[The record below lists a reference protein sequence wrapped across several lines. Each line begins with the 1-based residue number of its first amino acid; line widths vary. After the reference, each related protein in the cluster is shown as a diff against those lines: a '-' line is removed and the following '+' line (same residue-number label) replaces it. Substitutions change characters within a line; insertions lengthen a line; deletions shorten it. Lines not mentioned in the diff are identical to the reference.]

1 MYKRKEEK
9 EKEVCWI
16 ENKTTLTLLPNSD
29 TCTCVALCSVVVCMQ
44 LVYSYTYCVS
54 LSHCRV
60 SFFISFSQLHRYEKK
75 SYEKNWNLVRD
86 ACNKSGTIDEAPSFF
101 TPEGQWNLDLN
112 SVVGTAV
119 VAGTIG
125 MKMPKMLDT
134 NVVKNFLQCDWKC
147 AGPVSVQEKFKLRLV
162 NHTKVRGSS

>member
-1 MYKRKEEK
+1 MKARPPLRHCLIAIS
-9 EKEVCWI
+9 VSRCA
-16 ENKTTLTLLPNSD
+16 
-29 TCTCVALCSVVVCMQ
+29 VLCAFSCSSIV
-44 LVYSYTYCVS
+44 
-54 LSHCRV
+54 SHCRV
-60 SFFISFSQLHRYEKK
+60 SLFIVISFSQLRRYEKK